1 MYVILIIH
9 TRVYQNVN
17 ISFIEYSEDYLYVTH
32 KNMNITTRYQY
43 LGDSLNLEKR
53 LEFLSKEDQ
62 DQTLRYQM
70 SNVNFSKT

>member
-1 MYVILIIH
+1 MIIH
-9 TRVYQNVN
+9 TGVYQNVN
-17 ISFIEYSEDYLYVTH
+17 ISFIQYSEDYLHVTH
-32 KNMNITTRYQY
+32 KNMNVTTRYQF
-43 LGDSLNLEKR
+43 LGDSLNSEKR